1 MGKNK
6 NWSYRVIGCI
16 LLCPS
21 LKGWLKLIFSP
32 LIVLE
37 VLLVLILIIL
47 LLSFLLVVVVIKLLA
62 VVFVPTPT
70 LLSLRSLLPH
80 IFWLSAEKLFE
91 EVFGIPIV
99 LIVLFTVLGPVMG
112 VSRFLLFSLLLLLLL
127 RLGFPHLLIF
137 LALSFLLLVKGTE
150 RVFSKTLVEALVAKA
165 PSKVLIP
172 RRLPSLFLV
181 WLPIAIA
188 LASPLLRPTLLGI
201 LTHIVILLAFLSI
214 TNDIICCSDIF
225 EPLLSFALILIWM
238 ILLSQLIISRLD
250 FFFWC
255 SRRNS

>member
-80 IFWLSAEKLFE
+80 IFWLSTEKLFE

-112 VSRFLLFSLLLLLLL
+112 VRGFLLFSLLLLLL

-181 WLPIAIA
+181 WLAIAIA

-250 FFFWC
+250 FFFRC
-255 SRRNS
+255 SRWNS